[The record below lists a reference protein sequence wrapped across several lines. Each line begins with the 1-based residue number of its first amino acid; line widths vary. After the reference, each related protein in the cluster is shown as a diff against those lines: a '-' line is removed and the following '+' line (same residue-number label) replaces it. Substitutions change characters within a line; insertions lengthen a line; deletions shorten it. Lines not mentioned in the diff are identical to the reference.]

1 MPVWVIVVICTVCI
15 AVVEWLIL
23 IGKNKRL

>member
-1 MPVWVIVVICTVCI
+1 MPVWVIVVICAVCI
-15 AVVEWLIL
+15 AVVKWLIL

>member
-1 MPVWVIVVICTVCI
+1 MPIWVYIVIGVVCI

>member
-1 MPVWVIVVICTVCI
+1 MPVWVYIVIVVVCI

>member
-1 MPVWVIVVICTVCI
+1 MPVWVIIVICAVCI